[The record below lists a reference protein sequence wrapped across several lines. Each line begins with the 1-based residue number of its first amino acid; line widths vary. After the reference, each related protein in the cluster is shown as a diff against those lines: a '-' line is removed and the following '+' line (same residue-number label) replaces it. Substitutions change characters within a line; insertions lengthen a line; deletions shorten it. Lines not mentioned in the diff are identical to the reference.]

1 MILVI
6 SCSIIYY
13 AEPTGRDELS
23 VAHSDFESLVSHIG
37 LNAQILRSKAS
48 YTGSQP
54 STKSCCSPC
63 RTRELHLFPIKDLT
77 VLCTPLEIFVLI
89 WRKWSW
95 SLSHCIS
102 MAKKKKKKKDH
113 FYKWVTEQIFAS
125 PFLWQTYTQACTQ
138 IHIPLCWRCMKAV
151 CCTDSL
157 TSHMQITFPH
167 AALWLACCY

>member
-102 MAKKKKKKKDH
+102 MAKKKKRRRKTTFTNESQSK
-113 FYKWVTEQIFAS
+113 FLPA
-125 PFLWQTYTQACTQ
+125 PFCDKRTLKRAHRY
-138 IHIPLCWRCMKAV
+138 
-151 CCTDSL
+151 
-157 TSHMQITFPH
+157 TSHYAGDVWRQCVVRTPSPLI
-167 AALWLACCY
+167 CK